1 MLDTIYSYYLQSE
14 NDVKNAVNLI
24 EEKLE
29 KTNNVP
35 YSEYG
40 RIANYLIAI
49 KYDIDECASHIENC
63 KKIMLLKINNATSED
78 FKNIRFH
85 RGLQLESK
93 EAIDELNNFKNQ
105 LYDKNNERN
114 NNLFNFDYSLDK
126 ISSFCLEI
134 YKNKDSFIT
143 KRCFARKLNNKKF
156 VELLK
161 KCKPAQTDELR
172 AIFRYV
178 YSFSNIKDFY
188 AEDKDSL
195 EDLKNKIEDLLA
207 NNNNFDLM
215 EKKQLNYLISN
226 LKNIIV
232 H

>member
-1 MLDTIYSYYLQSE
+1 MLS
-14 NDVKNAVNLI
+14 
-24 EEKLE
+24 
-29 KTNNVP
+29 
-35 YSEYG
+35 
-40 RIANYLIAI
+40 
-49 KYDIDECASHIENC
+49 
-63 KKIMLLKINNATSED
+63 KINNATSED

-85 RGLQLESK
+85 HGLELESK

-114 NNLFNFDYSLDK
+114 NNLFNFDYSLNK

-161 KCKPAQTDELR
+161 KCNPAQMDELR

-195 EDLKNKIEDLLA
+195 EDLKNKIEDLLT
-207 NNNNFDLM
+207 NKNGFDSIQ
-215 EKKQLNYLISN
+215 KKQLNYLISN
-226 LKNIIV
+226 LKHIIEKLN
-232 H
+232 

>member
-1 MLDTIYSYYLQSE
+1 MLDTIYSYYLKSE
-14 NDVKNAVNLI
+14 SDVKNAVNLI

-40 RIANYLIAI
+40 KLANYLIAI

-63 KKIMLLKINNATSED
+63 KKIMLSKINNATSED
-78 FKNIRFH
+78 FKNIKFH
-85 RGLQLESK
+85 HGLELESK

-161 KCKPAQTDELR
+161 KCKPAQMDELR

-178 YSFSNIKDFY
+178 YSFSNVKDFY

-207 NNNNFDLM
+207 NHNNFDLM
-215 EKKQLNYLISN
+215 QKKQLNYLICQFKKYN
-226 LKNIIV
+226 
-232 H
+232 